1 MSTEGRGLEKITLAG
16 YRRVCAANGDLARA
30 LARTSLAVR
39 CWLDRVG
46 ELPREADHVEAGHRR
61 VLAWLL
67 ANHLASLF
75 LEVISETLSL
85 ANSSPSYI
93 RMRRFV
99 RVRKPFCTASATR
112 TSPIVMPSVSPF

>member
-1 MSTEGRGLEKITLAG
+1 MAG
-16 YRRVCAANGDLARA
+16 KPPAKLFIDIGAFIA
-30 LARTSLAVR
+30 LCDRNDAYHREAVALYTSLTKETSLFTTLLVVSETYT
-39 CWLDRVG
+39 WLRYRVG
-46 ELPREADHVEAGHRR
+46 YFA
-61 VLAWLL
+61 
-67 ANHLASLF
+67 ASLF